1 MSKSSGFT
9 AEERMLIDGQLVPA
23 EGNRTY
29 DNVNPATEEVIGQVA
44 DASRDDMLRAIE
56 AARRAFDET
65 SWSTDHAFRK
75 QCLLQLHDAFES
87 EKEEVRAELVAEAG
101 APLMTTYLAQLDV
114 PLSDAFKW
122 PAEHMDDFQWERK
135 LDDSN
140 NFGVASRRMVW
151 KEAIGVVANIV
162 PWNYP
167 FEVTSNKLAQTLATG
182 NTAVVKPAP
191 DTPWNATR
199 LGRLIAEKT
208 DIPAGVVNVV
218 PCSDNQIA
226 EELLVDP
233 RVDMVSFT
241 GSTGVGKRIMEKGAA
256 TLKRVFLELG
266 GKSAHIV
273 LDDADF
279 ATTLPYAAGM
289 CMHAGQG
296 CVLLTRLLVQE
307 RRYEEA
313 VELVA
318 NAFRDVTYGDP
329 TDPKNMMGP
338 LVSARQR
345 DRVMGY
351 IQKGVDE
358 GARLVVGGHRPA
370 HLPRGYYVEPTVFAD
385 VTNDMTVAREEIFGP
400 VICVMSYRDEED
412 AIRIANDS
420 DYGLGAAVTS
430 ADLDRALAV
439 ARRLRAGALTVNG
452 GVWYG
457 ADSPYGGYKSS
468 GIGRQ
473 NGIEG
478 FEQYLETKAVAI
490 GI

>member
-1 MSKSSGFT
+1 
-9 AEERMLIDGQLVPA
+9 
-23 EGNRTY
+23 
-29 DNVNPATEEVIGQVA
+29 
-44 DASRDDMLRAIE
+44 
-56 AARRAFDET
+56 
-65 SWSTDHAFRK
+65 
-75 QCLLQLHDAFES
+75 
-87 EKEEVRAELVAEAG
+87 
-101 APLMTTYLAQLDV
+101 
-114 PLSDAFKW
+114 
-122 PAEHMDDFQWERK
+122 
-135 LDDSN
+135 
-140 NFGVASRRMVW
+140 
-151 KEAIGVVANIV
+151 
-162 PWNYP
+162 
-167 FEVTSNKLAQTLATG
+167 
-182 NTAVVKPAP
+182 
-191 DTPWNATR
+191 
-199 LGRLIAEKT
+199 
-208 DIPAGVVNVV
+208 VV
-218 PCSDNQIA
+218 PCSDNQVA
-226 EELLVDP
+226 EELLIDP

-279 ATTLPYAAGM
+279 ATTLPYASGM

-307 RRYEEA
+307 SRYDEA

-345 DRVMGY
+345 DRVLGY

-385 VTNDMTVAREEIFGP
+385 VTNDMTIAREEIFGP

-430 ADLDRALAV
+430 PDLDRALNV

-457 ADSPYGGYKSS
+457 ADSPYGGYKTSGVGRPERHRGLRAVPSRPRPSPSASDRPGTTRSPTARPSAMSRHLRSRGQARGRRGSGSRSRCACTAATRWPTPSRRSS
-468 GIGRQ
+468 GRPRAGYEPSGPPPRRRRTPGRRHEPLRHRTAPARTCSPLAGADPGVEPALPRRPWREDQ
-473 NGIEG
+473 PRARPSSRQTTASSSGSASGATTSRSMTTEVSSKPRDVRSATRRRVLSATPSTSARNRPASTAAAHGEHREHVRSRC
-478 FEQYLETKAVAI
+478 EQSPAHR
-490 GI
+490 